1 LVNRLVFE
9 NLKHRPLRTLLG
21 IVSIGVEVTMILT
34 LVGLS
39 HGVTDDMS
47 LRNRGT
53 GADIVVR
60 PPNSNLF
67 SLGGVGMPEKKLVD
81 AIKAEPHVALAT
93 GTLIQAV
100 TGLFNSIA
108 GIHLDEFNALSGG
121 FQYIAGGPFRN
132 PHEMIVDQVEARADH
147 LHVGSILKLGK
158 DWKVTGIVETGKLSR
173 MFADIATLQDEYSQA
188 DKVNVVWVKV
198 DDPENIP
205 SVLAELKDKFKD
217 YNIYTMAEMTSLLT
231 PDNVP
236 VVKGFTKVVI
246 GISVI
251 VGFLVV
257 FLSMYTAVLER
268 TREIGVLKAL
278 GASPAYVLGILIR
291 ETVLLAVAGSI
302 VGILMSYGSQVLIT
316 NFAPS
321 FLTMEIVK
329 LWWIWATGIALIGS
343 LVGALYPGF
352 KAAKQD
358 AIEALSY
365 D

>member
-1 LVNRLVFE
+1 MVNRLVFE

-21 IVSIGVEVTMILT
+21 IVSIGVEVTMMLT

-39 HGVTDDMS
+39 HGVTDDMA

-67 SLGGVGMPEKKLVD
+67 SLGGVGMSEKIVAL
-81 AIKAEPHVALAT
+81 IRQQPHVALAT
-93 GTLIQAV
+93 GTLVQAV
-100 TGLFNSIA
+100 AGLFNSIA
-108 GIHLDEFNALSGG
+108 GIHLDEFNSLSGG
-121 FQYIAGGPFRN
+121 FQYLKGGPFKN
-132 PHEMIVDQVEARADH
+132 PHELIVDQVEARADH
-147 LHVGSILKLGK
+147 LHVGSIVKLGK
-158 DWKVTGIVETGKLSR
+158 DWRVTGIVESGKLSR
-173 MFADIATLQDEYSQA
+173 MFADIETLQDEYSQTG
-188 DKVNVVWVKV
+188 KVNVVWVKV
-198 DDPENIP
+198 DDPANIP
-205 SVLAELKDKFKD
+205 TVIAELKEKFEE
-217 YNIYTMAEMTSLLT
+217 YNIYTMEEMTSLLA

-236 VVKGFTKVVI
+236 ILKGFTDVVI

-278 GASPAYVLGILIR
+278 GASPGYVLGILIR
-291 ETVLLAVAGSI
+291 ETVLLALAGSI
-302 VGILMSYGSQVLIT
+302 VGILMSYGSQFLIT
-316 NFAPS
+316 NFAPA

-329 LWWIWATGIALIGS
+329 WWWPIATAIAIVGS

>member
-1 LVNRLVFE
+1 
-9 NLKHRPLRTLLG
+9 
-21 IVSIGVEVTMILT
+21 MMLT

-39 HGVTDDMS
+39 HGVTDDMAV
-47 LRNRGT
+47 RNRGT

-60 PPNSNLF
+60 PPSSNLF
-67 SLGGVGMPEKKLVD
+67 SLGGVGMAEKIV
-81 AIKAEPHVALAT
+81 AMVREQPHVALAT
-93 GTLIQAV
+93 GTLVQPV
-100 TGLFNSIA
+100 GGVFNSIS
-108 GIHLDEFNALSGG
+108 GIHLNEFNALSGG
-121 FQYIAGGPFRN
+121 FRYISGGPFN
-132 PHEMIVDQVEARADH
+132 GPHELLVDQVEARADH
-147 LHVGSILKLGK
+147 LHVGSIVKLGK
-158 DWKVTGIVETGKLSR
+158 DWRVTGIVESGKLSR
-173 MFADIATLQDEYSQA
+173 MFADIEPLQDEYSQTG
-188 DKVNVVWVKV
+188 KVNFVWVKV
-198 DDPENIP
+198 DDPANIP
-205 SVLAELKDKFKD
+205 VVLAELKEKFDDFK
-217 YNIYTMAEMTSLLT
+217 IYTMEEMTSLLT

-236 VVKGFTKVVI
+236 VLKGFTDVVI

-257 FLSMYTAVLER
+257 FLSMYTAVIER

-278 GASPAYVLGILIR
+278 GASPGYVLGILIR
-291 ETVLLAVAGSI
+291 ETVLLALAGSI
-302 VGILMSYGSQVLIT
+302 AGILMSYGSQMLIA

-329 LWWIWATGIALIGS
+329 YWWPIATGIAIGGS

>member
-21 IVSIGVEVTMILT
+21 VVSIGVEVTMMLT

-39 HGVTDDMS
+39 HGVTDDMAV
-47 LRNRGT
+47 RNRGT

-60 PPNSNLF
+60 PPSSNLF
-67 SLGGVGMPEKKLVD
+67 SLGGVGMSEKIV
-81 AIKAEPHVALAT
+81 AMVRQEPHVALAT
-93 GTLIQAV
+93 GTLVQPV
-100 TGLFNSIA
+100 GGVFNSIS

-121 FQYIAGGPFRN
+121 FRYISGGPFKG
-132 PHEMIVDQVEARADH
+132 PHELLVDQVEARADR

-158 DWKVTGIVETGKLSR
+158 DWRVTGIVESGKLSR
-173 MFADIATLQDEYSQA
+173 MFAEIKPLQEEYSQT
-188 DKVNVVWVKV
+188 DKVNFVWIKV
-198 DDPENIP
+198 DDPANIP
-205 SVLAELKDKFKD
+205 TVLAGLKEKFDDFK
-217 YNIYTMAEMTSLLT
+217 IYTMEEMTSLLT

-236 VVKGFTKVVI
+236 VLKGFTDVVI

-291 ETVLLAVAGSI
+291 ETILLAIAGSI
-302 VGILMSYGSQVLIT
+302 AGILMSYGSQFLIT

-329 LWWIWATGIALIGS
+329 YWWPIATGIAIVGS
-343 LVGALYPGF
+343 LVGTLYPGF
-352 KAAKQD
+352 KAARQD

>member
-21 IVSIGVEVTMILT
+21 IVSIGVEVTMMLT

-39 HGVTDDMS
+39 HGVTDDMAI
-47 LRNRGT
+47 RNRGT

-60 PPNSNLF
+60 PPSSNLF
-67 SLGGVGMPEKKLVD
+67 SLGGVGMSEKIVSLVRQ
-81 AIKAEPHVALAT
+81 EPHVALAT
-93 GTLIQAV
+93 GTLVQPV
-100 TGLFNSIA
+100 GGVFNSIS

-121 FQYIAGGPFRN
+121 FRYLSGGPFKG
-132 PHEMIVDQVEARADH
+132 PHELLVDQVEARADH
-147 LHVGSILKLGK
+147 LHVGSIVNLGK
-158 DWKVTGIVETGKLSR
+158 EWRVTGIVESGKLSR
-173 MFADIATLQDEYSQA
+173 MFAEIEPLQEEYSQTG
-188 DKVNVVWVKV
+188 KVNFVWVKV
-198 DDPENIP
+198 DDPANIP
-205 SVLAELKDKFKD
+205 AVLAELKEKFDDFK
-217 YNIYTMAEMTSLLT
+217 IYTMEEMTSLLT

-236 VVKGFTKVVI
+236 VLKGFTDVVI

-278 GASPAYVLGILIR
+278 GASPSYVLGILIR
-291 ETVLLAVAGSI
+291 ETILLAIAGSI
-302 VGILMSYGSQVLIT
+302 AGILMSYGSQVLIT
-316 NFAPS
+316 NFAPA

-329 LWWIWATGIALIGS
+329 YWWPIATGIAIVGS

-352 KAAKQD
+352 KAARQD

>member
-21 IVSIGVEVTMILT
+21 IVSIGVEVTMMLT

-39 HGVTDDMS
+39 HGVTDDMAI
-47 LRNRGT
+47 RNRGT

-60 PPNSNLF
+60 PPSSNLF
-67 SLGGVGMPEKKLVD
+67 SLGGVGMSEKIVSLVRQ
-81 AIKAEPHVALAT
+81 EPHVALAT
-93 GTLIQAV
+93 GTLVQPV
-100 TGLFNSIA
+100 GGVFNSIS

-121 FQYIAGGPFRN
+121 FRYLSGGPFKG
-132 PHEMIVDQVEARADH
+132 PHELLVDQVEARADR
-147 LHVGSILKLGK
+147 LHVGSIVNLGK
-158 DWKVTGIVETGKLSR
+158 EWRVTGIVESGKLSR
-173 MFADIATLQDEYSQA
+173 MFAEIEPLQEEYSQTG
-188 DKVNVVWVKV
+188 KVNFVWVKV
-198 DDPENIP
+198 DDPANIP
-205 SVLAELKDKFKD
+205 AVLAELKEKFDDFK
-217 YNIYTMAEMTSLLT
+217 IYTMEEMTSLLT

-236 VVKGFTKVVI
+236 VLKGFTDVVI

-278 GASPAYVLGILIR
+278 GASPSYVLGILIR
-291 ETVLLAVAGSI
+291 ETILLAIAGSI
-302 VGILMSYGSQVLIT
+302 AGILMSYGSQVLIT
-316 NFAPS
+316 NFAPA

-329 LWWIWATGIALIGS
+329 YWWPIATGIAIVGS
-343 LVGALYPGF
+343 LVGSLYPGF
-352 KAAKQD
+352 KAARQD